1 MSSRTALGIVVPLCV
16 FVFAALAPAVRA
28 DPRSTDAYL
37 DQTRERWEKV
47 ARQIWDTPELGL
59 KESRSSA
66 ALIEVLEKEGF
77 QVTKGLGDEPTAFV
91 ATAGSGAPVVALLA
105 EYDALPG
112 LSQAAGQ
119 PRKQAVAD
127 GGAGHGCAHNLLGT
141 ATVAAA
147 IAANRERVARKLP
160 GTI

>member
-1 MSSRTALGIVVPLCV
+1 MSPRSQLGGVRATLACI
-16 FVFAALAPAVRA
+16 VFASLGSLASFTSVARA
-28 DPRSTDAYL
+28 DGRATDAYL

-91 ATAGSGAPVVALLA
+91 ATAGSGAP
-105 EYDALPG
+105 
-112 LSQAAGQ
+112 
-119 PRKQAVAD
+119 
-127 GGAGHGCAHNLLGT
+127 
-141 ATVAAA
+141 
-147 IAANRERVARKLP
+147 
-160 GTI
+160 